1 MNAGTTILNNK
12 LNLNIGATFDPYSI
26 NENGTRINK
35 LNITNGGG
43 LVRMTSANINLSY
56 AIDSK
61 SFDSESSKDNSENLS
76 GGGRNDDLFGQSQDL
91 TKSTFDDNEGEEDTS
106 KKNLTE
112 YLNKIGWDFRLAHSL
127 TYLNNRGQRDIGNNS
142 LMFSG
147 NIMLSKK
154 WKVGGSSGF
163 DFKNK
168 GFTYTQLRFERDL
181 DSWKMNFSWVPFS
194 VRESW
199 YFFIGIK
206 SGFLSDLKYDKRKEP
221 DKRL

>member
-1 MNAGTTILNNK
+1 
-12 LNLNIGATFDPYSI
+12 
-26 NENGTRINK
+26 
-35 LNITNGGG
+35 
-43 LVRMTSANINLSY
+43 MTSANLNMNFS
-56 AIDSK
+56 IDSK
-61 SFDSESSKDNSENLS
+61 SFNSNNKSENSENVT
-76 GGGRNDDLFGQSQDL
+76 GGGRTDDIFGSSQDL
-91 TKSTFDDNEGEEDTS
+91 TKSTFDDDENDSRRKE
-106 KKNLTE
+106 NLTE
-112 YLNKIGWDFRLAHSL
+112 YIINKIGWDFRFAHSL
-127 TYLNNRGQRDIGNNS
+127 TYLNNRKQRKIGNNS

-147 NIMLSKK
+147 NIILSKK
-154 WKVGGSSGF
+154 WKIGGSSGY

-194 VRESW
+194 IRESW